1 MGLSMW
7 TEERDAALTALWGQR
22 IPTSEIAKQVGA
34 VSKNAVIGRAHRIGL
49 PSRRLSHKALSAIA
63 RASNASRQSKRTVNV
78 PRPKLPKERK
88 PMTRIAIVESLHKA
102 PEPLPDLSGD
112 TKPLVASVLALEDH
126 HCRWPI
132 GEPTAG
138 FCGCNKVPGLP
149 YCEVHSRRA
158 YEPRPI
164 SKRPTNYT
172 PKIPGGVYA
181 KIKRDH
187 NFLQAAEEFTAP

>member
-1 MGLSMW
+1 MW
-7 TEERDAALTALWGQR
+7 TEERDAALTELWGQR

-49 PSRRLSHKALSAIA
+49 PSRRLGHKAMSAIA
-63 RASNASRQSKRTVNV
+63 RANNASRQSKRTVHA
-78 PRPKLPKERK
+78 PPPKLPEERK
-88 PMTRIAIVESLHKA
+88 PMTRAAVVESLHKA
-102 PEPLPDLSGD
+102 PEALPDPATDLP
-112 TKPLVASVLALEDH
+112 PLVAFSDLDDH
-126 HCRWPI
+126 HCRWIP
-132 GEPTAG
+132 GEPLG
-138 FCGCNKVPGLP
+138 GCCGRQKVPGLP

-172 PKIPGGVYA
+172 PKIPGAVYA

-187 NFLQAAEEFTAP
+187 RFLQAVSEFFEP